1 MGKRVWDLSAISVW
15 RNEEICYM
23 SEELQQK
30 LRTQVGIFETVV
42 QGTVPSVSLKDRIP
56 LYRRFFYSEIHLF
69 LFLVSKRHMSH
80 GNHDKF
86 CSLVMMSNH
95 HCSLASQRWI
105 SVTMPAGFGQLSG
118 ISILPG

>member
-23 SEELQQK
+23 SEGLQQK

-56 LYRRFFYSEIHLF
+56 LRIIGTGT
-69 LFLVSKRHMSH
+69 LVHSS
-80 GNHDKF
+80 GPVNL
-86 CSLVMMSNH
+86 SL
-95 HCSLASQRWI
+95 
-105 SVTMPAGFGQLSG
+105 
-118 ISILPG
+118 